1 MWKLAAPV
9 EGSSMHAPRRR
20 NRLDRGA
27 SLVEYSLIFSLI
39 AVLTLG
45 AIDYLGGELQTG
57 ITHMEAGVSTGPPKV
72 SGGTPSGGG
81 GASGASTSTTAASI
95 VTTTTTTAPPTT
107 TTTAPPTT
115 TTTAPP
121 TTTTTAP
128 RPGYNGKSTP
138 TFADTSARWDGNRW
152 WSSAQVELRDQSGT
166 PLPSGARVQIR
177 MTPYDGNTKMSSTTR
192 WVDVVNGKIVLEDR
206 HDGKGDD
213 DIDRITYEVIDV
225 EIDAPGHAGW
235 NGAKPIVTINQPP
248 K

>member
-1 MWKLAAPV
+1 
-9 EGSSMHAPRRR
+9 MHAPRRR

-57 ITHMEAGVSTGPPKV
+57 ITHMEAGVSTGPPNV

-95 VTTTTTTAPPTT
+95 VTTTTAAPTTTTAPPTT

-128 RPGYNGKSTP
+128 RPGYNGPTQTAFSGVSAKKVNDDVWSTHAEVVLTDTTGTP
-138 TFADTSARWDGNRW
+138 IPSGATVRIKMTTIDERSNGSDKTTITYIDVPVVNGRIVLDHSHNRKGNSDIDKVRYEVVSVTFADPQHPAWDGN
-152 WSSAQVELRDQSGT
+152 
-166 PLPSGARVQIR
+166 
-177 MTPYDGNTKMSSTTR
+177 STS
-192 WVDVVNGKIVLEDR
+192 
-206 HDGKGDD
+206 
-213 DIDRITYEVIDV
+213 
-225 EIDAPGHAGW
+225 
-235 NGAKPIVTINQPP
+235 VTIDQ